1 MVVSTVAS
9 QQECSR
15 FDPFMC
21 GLCMFSPCMCGF
33 SPGLSKS
40 IHVRLIDVSKLSP
53 RSVCVWLFVSVWPC
67 DGLAT
72 CPGCTPPL
80 AQ

>member
-1 MVVSTVAS
+1 MILDIRKETLWRMMKWKSNPNMWTTLQSYSEFKEEDKIDHLCNNIFKMWSDWLFVS
-9 QQECSR
+9 
-15 FDPFMC
+15 
-21 GLCMFSPCMCGF
+21 
-33 SPGLSKS
+33 
-40 IHVRLIDVSKLSP
+40 
-53 RSVCVWLFVSVWPC
+53 FVSVWPC